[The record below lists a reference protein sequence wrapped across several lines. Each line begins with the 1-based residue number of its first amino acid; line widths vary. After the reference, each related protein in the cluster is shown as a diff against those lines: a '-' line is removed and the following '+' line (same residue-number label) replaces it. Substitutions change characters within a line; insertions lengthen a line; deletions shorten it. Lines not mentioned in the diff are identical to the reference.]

1 MTIPN
6 KTSAVLYCQD
16 FSPKAVD
23 ITAAIVLCSL
33 IAFVGSLGNAITIL
47 VIKRA
52 PNLQTICGVLIANL
66 ALADLL
72 VTAISI
78 PLMILVLSQD
88 VVPVCSVSTVGV
100 TSMVTLR
107 CSITAS
113 VLILAAMSMDR
124 CWAICSP
131 ISHKLKMSTSKLKAF
146 LGLIWLTSLVFS
158 ALELYSRF
166 ERLFSLYIRTFGAV
180 TCLLA
185 IVISG
190 IVTFTTVRFKSSKI
204 RQLHDSQSH
213 MKISGELREREKQVA
228 KTVALIVGLFCL
240 CWVPIITIPVRHSQS
255 TTACGT
261 SGLVYLLF
269 PTLRSILAYIF
280 TGKGITGMHLKK
292 WCCLCTMDWQDKNS
306 VSTCTGPKQ
315 R

>member
-16 FSPKAVD
+16 FSPQAID
-23 ITAAIVLCSL
+23 ITTAIVLCSL

-52 PNLQTICGVLIANL
+52 PNLQTICGVLIVNL

-72 VTAISI
+72 VTALSI
-78 PLMILVLSQD
+78 PLMISVLSQD
-88 VVPVCSVSTVGV
+88 VAPVCSVSTVGV
-100 TSMVTLR
+100 TSMVILR

-113 VLILAAMSMDR
+113 VLILAAMSLDR

-131 ISHKLKMSTSKLKAF
+131 ITHKLKMSTSKLKAF
-146 LGLIWLTSLVFS
+146 LGLIWMTSLVFS

-190 IVTFTTVRFKSSKI
+190 IVTFTTVRLKSSKI
-204 RQLHDSQSH
+204 RQLHDNQSH
-213 MKISGELREREKQVA
+213 MRSRSLRQLR
-228 KTVALIVGLFCL
+228 
-240 CWVPIITIPVRHSQS
+240 
-255 TTACGT
+255 
-261 SGLVYLLF
+261 LL
-269 PTLRSILAYIF
+269 
-280 TGKGITGMHLKK
+280 
-292 WCCLCTMDWQDKNS
+292 
-306 VSTCTGPKQ
+306 
-315 R
+315 

>member
-16 FSPKAVD
+16 FSPKTID
-23 ITAAIVLCSL
+23 ITVAIVLCSL
-33 IAFVGSLGNAITIL
+33 IASVGSLGNAITIL

-72 VTAISI
+72 VTALSI
-78 PLMILVLSQD
+78 PLMISVLSQD

-100 TSMVTLR
+100 TSMVILR

-113 VLILAAMSMDR
+113 VLILAAMSLDR

-131 ISHKLKMSTSKLKAF
+131 ITHKLKMSTSKLKAF
-146 LGLIWLTSLVFS
+146 LGLIWMTSLVFS

-204 RQLHDSQSH
+204 RQLHDNQSH

-240 CWVPIITIPVRHSQS
+240 CWVPIITIPVTFPKHYSMWHFW
-255 TTACGT
+255 
-261 SGLVYLLF
+261 SGLLALSNSAFNPCVYF
-269 PTLRSILAYIF
+269 YR
-280 TGKGITGMHLKK
+280 
-292 WCCLCTMDWQDKNS
+292 
-306 VSTCTGPKQ
+306 Q
-315 R
+315 RNYRHAFKEMMLPMYNGLTR

>member
-1 MTIPN
+1 MR
-6 KTSAVLYCQD
+6 SRY
-16 FSPKAVD
+16 
-23 ITAAIVLCSL
+23 
-33 IAFVGSLGNAITIL
+33 L

-72 VTAISI
+72 VTALSI
-78 PLMILVLSQD
+78 PLMISVLSQD
-88 VVPVCSVSTVGV
+88 VAPVCSVSTVGV
-100 TSMVTLR
+100 TSMVILR

-113 VLILAAMSMDR
+113 VLILAAMSLDR

-131 ISHKLKMSTSKLKAF
+131 ITHKLKMSTSKLKAF
-146 LGLIWLTSLVFS
+146 LGLIWMTSLVFS

-204 RQLHDSQSH
+204 RQLHDNQSH

-240 CWVPIITIPVRHSQS
+240 CWVPIITIPVIFPKHYSMWHFW
-255 TTACGT
+255 
-261 SGLVYLLF
+261 SGLLALSNSAFNPCVYFYRQRNFRHAFKEMVL
-269 PTLRSILAYIF
+269 PMY
-280 TGKGITGMHLKK
+280 KGLT
-292 WCCLCTMDWQDKNS
+292 
-306 VSTCTGPKQ
+306 